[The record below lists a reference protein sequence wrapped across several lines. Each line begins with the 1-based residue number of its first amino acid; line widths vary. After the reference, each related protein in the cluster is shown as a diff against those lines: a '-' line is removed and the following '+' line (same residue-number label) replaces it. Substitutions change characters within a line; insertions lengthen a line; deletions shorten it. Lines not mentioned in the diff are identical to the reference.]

1 MSERSGAPAVSAS
14 AAPVSDM
21 PPWRQRVGFIA
32 AVFGMFMAI
41 LDIQI
46 VASSLNE
53 IQSGL
58 SASEDE
64 ISWVQTS
71 YLIAEIVM
79 IPLSGM
85 LMRILSTRVAF
96 TLSCAGFTLA
106 SLGCALATSIEQ
118 LIVLRAIQGFMGGAM
133 IPITQA
139 VSFSIFPR
147 RVMGSVQAVI
157 GMVVTMAPSIG
168 PTVGGYVTEA
178 LSWHWLFL
186 ANLIPGV
193 LVCWAAWTFLDIDK
207 PNHALARHLDLIGL
221 VLIAVFLGSL
231 EFVLEEGPGDDWF
244 ESDRIIL
251 FSLACLV
258 AGVWFFTRT
267 LRSDHPIVD
276 LRAFANRNF
285 AIGAGMGFIIGI
297 ALYGLVYIMPLFF
310 GYVRGYSSLQI
321 GQVMF
326 VTGLTM
332 FLCAPVVGQVS
343 NRLDLRILLFLGLAL
358 VGVGTMMNANLT
370 VESGFWQFCVPQ
382 IVRGMGLIMCI
393 IPASR
398 IALGTLPPDEVGN
411 ASGLFNV
418 MRNLGGAM
426 GLALLDTVR
435 DIREDFH
442 WNQLVP
448 AIDTGREVVVAEIAK
463 YQAMLAGSVPDA
475 YHAAVGMLVQRVS
488 QQAQVLAFNDI
499 FTWMGLIYLLSV
511 PLVFLL
517 RRLSA

>member
-1 MSERSGAPAVSAS
+1 
-14 AAPVSDM
+14 M
-21 PPWRQRVGFIA
+21 PSWRQRVGFIA

-58 SASEDE
+58 SASADQ

-85 LMRILSTRVAF
+85 LMRILSTRVVF

-106 SLGCALATSIEQ
+106 SLGCAMATSIEQ

-168 PTVGGYVTEA
+168 PTVGGYITETQ
-178 LSWHWLFL
+178 SWHWLFL
-186 ANLIPGV
+186 ANIIPGI
-193 LVCWAAWTFLDIDK
+193 LVCWASWKFLNIDK
-207 PNHALARHLDLIGL
+207 PNHALARKLDLIGL
-221 VLIAVFLGSL
+221 ALIAVFLGSL

-244 ESDRIIL
+244 ASDRITI
-251 FSLACLV
+251 FSVVCLL

-267 LRSDHPIVD
+267 LRSNHPIVD

-326 VTGLTM
+326 VTGVTM
-332 FLCAPVVGQVS
+332 FLCAPLIGQAT
-343 NRLDLRILLFLGLAL
+343 NHLDLRVMLFFGLLL
-358 VGVGTMMNANLT
+358 VGVGTMMNSNLT
-370 VESGFWQFCVPQ
+370 VESGFWQFCLPQ

-398 IALGTLPPDEVGN
+398 IALGTLSPSEVGN

-442 WNQLVP
+442 WNQLIP
-448 AIDTGREVVVAEIAK
+448 AINTGREVVVTEIAK
-463 YQAMLAGSVPDA
+463 YEAMLSGSVPDA
-475 YHAAVGMLVQRVS
+475 YHAAVGLLAQRVS
-488 QQAQVLAFNDI
+488 QQAKVLAFNDI
-499 FTWMGLIYLLSV
+499 FTWMGLIYIATV

-517 RRLSA
+517 KRIKA

>member
-1 MSERSGAPAVSAS
+1 
-14 AAPVSDM
+14 M
-21 PPWRQRVGFIA
+21 PPWPQRIGFIA

-58 SASEDE
+58 SASQDQ

-106 SLGCALATSIEQ
+106 SLGCALAGSIEQ

-139 VSFSIFPR
+139 ISFSIFPR

-168 PTVGGYVTEA
+168 PTVGGYITETH
-178 LSWHWLFL
+178 SWHWLFL
-186 ANLIPGV
+186 ANVIPGI
-193 LVCWAAWTFLDIDK
+193 LVCWAAWNFLDIDK
-207 PNHALARHLDLIGL
+207 PDHSLARRLDVLGL
-221 VLIAVFLGSL
+221 ALIALFLGSL

-244 ESDRIIL
+244 ASREIVA
-251 FSLACLV
+251 FSLLCVV
-258 AGVWFFTRT
+258 AGAWFFIRT
-267 LRSDHPIVD
+267 LRSSHPIVD

-285 AIGAGMGFIIGI
+285 AIGAGMGFIVGI

-326 VTGLTM
+326 VTGMTM
-332 FLCAPVVGQVS
+332 FFCAPLVGKATNHV
-343 NRLDLRILLFLGLAL
+343 DLRLLLFAGFLL

-370 VESGFWQFCVPQ
+370 VASGFWQFCLPQ
-382 IVRGMGLIMCI
+382 VVRGMGLIMCI

-398 IALGTLPPDEVGN
+398 IALGTLPPAEVGN

-418 MRNLGGAM
+418 MRNLGGAV

-442 WNQLVP
+442 WNQLIP
-448 AIDTGREVVVAEIAK
+448 AIDTSRDVVVAEIAK
-463 YQAMLAGSVPDA
+463 YEALLTGSVADA
-475 YHAAVGMLVQRVS
+475 HQAAIGLIAQRVA

-499 FTWMGLIYLLSV
+499 FTWLGLIYLVAV

-517 RRLSA
+517 KRIRA

>member
-1 MSERSGAPAVSAS
+1 MSEAAGSPSAG
-14 AAPVSDM
+14 VSDM
-21 PPWRQRVGFIA
+21 PSWRQRVGFIA

-58 SASEDE
+58 SASADQ

-85 LMRILSTRVAF
+85 LMRILSTRVVF

-106 SLGCALATSIEQ
+106 SLGCAMATSIEQ

-168 PTVGGYVTEA
+168 PTVGGYITETQ
-178 LSWHWLFL
+178 SWHWLFL
-186 ANLIPGV
+186 ANIIPGV
-193 LVCWAAWTFLDIDK
+193 LVCWAAWKFLDIDK
-207 PNHALARHLDLIGL
+207 PNHALARNLDLIGL
-221 VLIAVFLGSL
+221 ALIAVFLGSL

-244 ESDRIIL
+244 ASDRIII
-251 FSLACLV
+251 FSLVCLL

-326 VTGLTM
+326 VTGVTM
-332 FLCAPVVGQVS
+332 FLCAPIVGQAT
-343 NRLDLRILLFLGLAL
+343 NHLDLRVMLFFGLLL
-358 VGVGTMMNANLT
+358 VGVGTMLNSNLT

-398 IALGTLPPDEVGN
+398 IALGTLPPSEVGN

-435 DIREDFH
+435 DIREDYH
-442 WNQLVP
+442 WNQLIP
-448 AIDTGREVVVAEIAK
+448 AIDTGREVVVTEIAK
-463 YQAMLAGSVPDA
+463 YEAMLSGSVPDA
-475 YHAAVGMLVQRVS
+475 YHAAVALLAQRVS

-499 FTWMGLIYLLSV
+499 FTWMGLIYIATV

-517 RRLSA
+517 KRIKA

>member
-1 MSERSGAPAVSAS
+1 MSATAHHATMG
-14 AAPVSDM
+14 VSDM
-21 PPWRQRVGFIA
+21 PPWRQRIGFIA

-58 SASEDE
+58 SASQDQ

-106 SLGCALATSIEQ
+106 SLGCALAGSIEQ

-139 VSFSIFPR
+139 ISFSIFPR

-168 PTVGGYVTEA
+168 PTVGGYITETH
-178 LSWHWLFL
+178 SWHWLFL
-186 ANLIPGV
+186 ANVIPGI
-193 LVCWAAWTFLDIDK
+193 LVCWAAWSFLDIDRA
-207 PNHALARHLDLIGL
+207 NHALARKLDVLGL
-221 VLIAVFLGSL
+221 ALMALFLGSL

-244 ESDRIIL
+244 ASHEIVL
-251 FSLACLV
+251 FSLLCVA
-258 AGVWFFTRT
+258 AGVWFFVRT
-267 LRSDHPIVD
+267 LKSPHPIVD

-326 VTGLTM
+326 VTGMTM
-332 FLCAPVVGQVS
+332 FFCAPLVGKAT
-343 NRLDLRILLFLGLAL
+343 NHLDLRLLLFVGLAL
-358 VGVGTMMNANLT
+358 VGIGTMMNANLT
-370 VESGFWQFCVPQ
+370 VESGFWQFCLPQ
-382 IVRGMGLIMCI
+382 VVRGMGLIMCI

-398 IALGTLPPDEVGN
+398 IALGTLPPAEVGN

-442 WNQLVP
+442 WNQLIP
-448 AIDTGREVVVAEIAK
+448 AIDTGREVVVAEIAR
-463 YQAMLAGSVPDA
+463 YEAMLTGAVADP
-475 YHAAVGMLVQRVS
+475 YHAAVGLLAQRVS

-499 FTWMGLIYLLSV
+499 FIWLGLVYIVAV

-517 RRLSA
+517 KRIRA

>member
-1 MSERSGAPAVSAS
+1 MSQATS
-14 AAPVSDM
+14 AATGVSDM
-21 PPWRQRVGFIA
+21 PPWPQRIGFIA

-58 SASEDE
+58 SASQDQ
-64 ISWVQTS
+64 ISWVQTA
-71 YLIAEIVM
+71 YLVAEIVM

-85 LMRILSTRVAF
+85 LMRILSTRVVF

-106 SLGCALATSIEQ
+106 SLGCAMANSIEQ
-118 LIVLRAIQGFMGGAM
+118 LIVLRALQGFMGGAM
-133 IPITQA
+133 IPVTQA
-139 VSFSIFPR
+139 ISFSIFPR

-168 PTVGGYVTEA
+168 PTVGGYITETQ
-178 LSWHWLFL
+178 SWHWLFL
-186 ANLIPGV
+186 ANVIPGI
-193 LVCWAAWTFLDIDK
+193 LVCWAAWSFLDIDK
-207 PNHALARHLDLIGL
+207 PNHALARRLDIIGL
-221 VLIAVFLGSL
+221 TLMALFLGSL
-231 EFVLEEGPGDDWF
+231 EFVLEEGPGEDWF
-244 ESDRIIL
+244 ASQEITL
-251 FSLACLV
+251 FSLLCL
-258 AGVWFFTRT
+258 ATGVGFFVRT
-267 LRSDHPIVD
+267 LKSAHPIVD

-332 FLCAPVVGQVS
+332 FFCAPLVGKAT
-343 NRLDLRILLFLGLAL
+343 NHLDLRVMLFMGFLL

-398 IALGTLPPDEVGN
+398 IALGTLAPSEVGN

-442 WNQLVP
+442 WNQLIP

-463 YQAMLAGSVPDA
+463 YEAMLSGSVADA
-475 YHAAVGMLVQRVS
+475 HQAAVGLIAQRVA

-499 FTWMGLIYLLSV
+499 FTWLGLIYIATV

-517 RRLSA
+517 KRIKA

>member
-1 MSERSGAPAVSAS
+1 MSGA
-14 AAPVSDM
+14 AAPAIGPSEM
-21 PPWRQRVGFIA
+21 PPWPQRIGFIA

-58 SASEDE
+58 SASEDQ

-106 SLGCALATSIEQ
+106 SLGCALAGSIEQ

-139 VSFSIFPR
+139 ISFSIFPR

-157 GMVVTMAPSIG
+157 GMVVTMAPSVG
-168 PTVGGYVTEA
+168 PTVGGYITETQ
-178 LSWHWLFL
+178 SWHWLFL
-186 ANLIPGV
+186 ANVIPGI
-193 LVCWAAWTFLDIDK
+193 LVCWAAWNFLDIDK
-207 PNHALARHLDLIGL
+207 GDRTLARRLDVLGL
-221 VLIAVFLGSL
+221 ALIALFLGSL
-231 EFVLEEGPGDDWF
+231 EFVLEEGPGEDWF
-244 ESDRIIL
+244 ASREIVL
-251 FSLACLV
+251 FSLLCL
-258 AGVWFFTRT
+258 ATGVWFFVRT

-332 FLCAPVVGQVS
+332 FFCAPLVGKAT
-343 NRLDLRILLFLGLAL
+343 NHLDLRLLLFFGFLL
-358 VGVGTMMNANLT
+358 VGAGTMMNANLT
-370 VESGFWQFCVPQ
+370 VQSGFWQFCVPQ
-382 IVRGMGLIMCI
+382 IVRGVGLIMCI

-398 IALGTLPPDEVGN
+398 IALGTLPQSEVGN

-442 WNQLVP
+442 WNQLIP
-448 AIDTGREVVVAEIAK
+448 AIDTGREVVVSEIAR
-463 YQAMLAGSVPDA
+463 YEAMLSGTVPDA
-475 YHAAVGMLVQRVS
+475 YHAAVGLLAQRVA

-499 FTWMGLIYLLSV
+499 FTWLGLIYIVTV

-517 RRLSA
+517 KRLNA

>member
-1 MSERSGAPAVSAS
+1 MSEV
-14 AAPVSDM
+14 AAGVCARPDDL
-21 PPWRQRVGFIA
+21 PPWPQRIGFIA

-58 SASEDE
+58 SASEDQ

-79 IPLSGM
+79 IPLSGL

-106 SLGCALATSIEQ
+106 SLGCALASSIEQ
-118 LIVLRAIQGFMGGAM
+118 LIVLRAIQGFAGGAM

-168 PTVGGYVTEA
+168 PTVGGFVTES

-186 ANLIPGV
+186 ANVVPGV
-193 LVCWAAWTFLDIDK
+193 LVCWAAWNFLDIDRA
-207 PNHALARHLDLIGL
+207 NHALARRLDLIGL

-231 EFVLEEGPGDDWF
+231 EFVLEEGPGDDWWA
-244 ESDRIIL
+244 SDLIL
-251 FSLACLV
+251 AMSLICAA
-258 AGVWFFTRT
+258 AGVWFFART
-267 LRSDHPIVD
+267 LRHDHPIVD

-285 AIGAGMGFIIGI
+285 AVGAGMGFILGI
-297 ALYGLVYIMPLFF
+297 ALYGLVYLMPLFF
-310 GYVRGYSSLQI
+310 GYVRQFSSLQI

-332 FLCAPVVGQVS
+332 FLCAPVAGQLS
-343 NRLDLRILLFLGLAL
+343 NHLDLRGLLFLGLLL
-358 VGVGTMMNANLT
+358 VGIGTMMNANLT
-370 VESGFWQFCVPQ
+370 VESGFWQFFLPQ
-382 IVRGMGLIMCI
+382 VVRGMGLILCI

-398 IALGTLPPDEVGN
+398 IALGTLPPAEVGN

-418 MRNLGGAM
+418 MRNLGGAI
-426 GLALLDTVR
+426 GLALIDTVR
-435 DIREDFH
+435 DVREDFH
-442 WNQLVP
+442 WNQLIP
-448 AIDTGREVVVAEIAK
+448 AIDTGREVVVAEIAR
-463 YQAMLAGSVPDA
+463 YESMLAGSVPDA
-475 YHAAVGMLVQRVS
+475 HQAAIGMLSRRVME
-488 QQAQVLAFNDI
+488 QAQVLAFNDI
-499 FTWMGLIYLLSV
+499 FLWMGVIYLLSV

-517 RRLSA
+517 RRIEA

>member
-1 MSERSGAPAVSAS
+1 MSEAAATS
-14 AAPVSDM
+14 AAGVSDM
-21 PPWRQRVGFIA
+21 PPWSQRIGFIA

-58 SASEDE
+58 SASADQ

-157 GMVVTMAPSIG
+157 GMVVTMAPSVG
-168 PTVGGYVTEA
+168 PTVGGYITEVM
-178 LSWHWLFL
+178 SWHWLFL
-186 ANLIPGV
+186 ANVIPGV

-207 PNHALARHLDLIGL
+207 PNHAVARKLDILGLA
-221 VLIAVFLGSL
+221 LIAVFLGSL

-244 ESDRIIL
+244 ASDRIVL
-251 FSLACLV
+251 FSATCVL

-267 LRSDHPIVD
+267 LRHDHPIVD
-276 LRAFANRNF
+276 LHAFVNRNF
-285 AIGAGMGFIIGI
+285 ALGAGLGFVIGI

-326 VTGLTM
+326 VTGVTM
-332 FLCAPVVGQVS
+332 FLCAPVVGQLT
-343 NRLDLRILLFLGLAL
+343 NRVDLRVLLFCGLLL

-370 VESGFWQFCVPQ
+370 VESGFWQFFLPQ
-382 IVRGMGLIMCI
+382 VVRGMGLIMCI

-398 IALGTLPPDEVGN
+398 IALGTLPPHEVGN

-418 MRNLGGAM
+418 MRNLGGAV

-435 DIREDFH
+435 DVREDFH
-442 WNQLVP
+442 WNQLIP

-463 YQAMLAGSVPDA
+463 YQAMLTGHVPDA
-475 YHAAVGMLVQRVS
+475 YHAAVAMLVQRVS

-499 FTWMGLIYLLSV
+499 FLWLGLIYVASV

-517 RRLSA
+517 KRIDA

>member
-1 MSERSGAPAVSAS
+1 
-14 AAPVSDM
+14 M
-21 PPWRQRVGFIA
+21 PPWPQRIGFIA

-53 IQSGL
+53 IQAGL
-58 SASEDE
+58 SASEDQ
-64 ISWVQTS
+64 ISWVQTA

-96 TLSCAGFTLA
+96 TLSCVGFTLA

-157 GMVVTMAPSIG
+157 GMVVTMAPSVG
-168 PTVGGYVTEA
+168 PTVGGYITDT

-186 ANLIPGV
+186 ANVIPGV
-193 LVCWAAWTFLDIDK
+193 LVCWLAWSYLDIDK
-207 PNHALARHLDLIGL
+207 PNHAVARNLDVIGL
-221 VLIAVFLGSL
+221 ILIALFLGSL

-244 ESDRIIL
+244 ASQRIIL
-251 FSLACLV
+251 FSLTCLV

-267 LRSDHPIVD
+267 LRHDHPIVD

-310 GYVRGYSSLQI
+310 GFVRGYSSLQI

-326 VTGLTM
+326 VTGVTM
-332 FLCAPVVGQVS
+332 FLCAPVVGQLT
-343 NRLDLRILLFLGLAL
+343 NRLDLRIMLFIGQLL
-358 VGVGTMMNANLT
+358 VGVGTMMNSNLT

-398 IALGTLPPDEVGN
+398 IAMGTLPPSEVGN
-411 ASGLFNV
+411 ASGLFSV
-418 MRNLGGAM
+418 MRNLGGAI

-442 WNQLVP
+442 WNQLIP
-448 AIDTGREVVVAEIAK
+448 AIDTSREVVVAEIAK
-463 YQAMLAGSVPDA
+463 YQTMLAGSVPDA
-475 YHAAVGMLVQRVS
+475 YHAAVAMLAQRVS

-499 FTWMGLIYLLSV
+499 FTWLGLIYIATV

-517 RRLSA
+517 KRIEA

>member
-1 MSERSGAPAVSAS
+1 MSKVTAGAVAG
-14 AAPVSDM
+14 VSDM
-21 PPWRQRVGFIA
+21 PPWPQRIGFIA

-53 IQSGL
+53 IQAGL
-58 SASEDE
+58 SASEDQ
-64 ISWVQTS
+64 ISWVQTA

-96 TLSCAGFTLA
+96 TLSCVGFTLA

-118 LIVLRAIQGFMGGAM
+118 LIILRAIQGFMGGAM

-157 GMVVTMAPSIG
+157 GMVVTMAPSVG
-168 PTVGGYVTEA
+168 PTVGGYITET

-186 ANLIPGV
+186 ANVIPGA

-207 PNHALARHLDLIGL
+207 PNHAVARNLDIIGL
-221 VLIAVFLGSL
+221 ILIALFLGSL

-244 ESDRIIL
+244 ASKQIML
-251 FSLACLV
+251 LSLTCLV

-267 LRSDHPIVD
+267 LRHDHPIVD

-310 GYVRGYSSLQI
+310 GFVRGYSSLQI

-326 VTGLTM
+326 VTGVTM
-332 FLCAPVVGQVS
+332 FLCAPVVGQLT
-343 NRLDLRILLFLGLAL
+343 NRLDLRIMLFIGLLL
-358 VGVGTMMNANLT
+358 VGVGTMMNSNLT

-398 IALGTLPPDEVGN
+398 IAMGTLPPNEVGN
-411 ASGLFNV
+411 ASGLFSV
-418 MRNLGGAM
+418 MRNLGGAI

-442 WNQLVP
+442 WNQLIP
-448 AIDTGREVVVAEIAK
+448 AIDTSREVVVTEIAK

-475 YHAAVGMLVQRVS
+475 YHAAVAMLAQRVS

-499 FTWMGLIYLLSV
+499 FTWLGLIYVATV

-517 RRLSA
+517 KRIEA

>member
-1 MSERSGAPAVSAS
+1 MSGATAS
-14 AAPVSDM
+14 PVIGPSEM
-21 PPWRQRVGFIA
+21 PPWRQRIGFIA

-58 SASEDE
+58 SASQDQ

-106 SLGCALATSIEQ
+106 SLGCALAGSIEQ

-168 PTVGGYVTEA
+168 PTVGGYITETQ
-178 LSWHWLFL
+178 SWHWLFL
-186 ANLIPGV
+186 ANVIPGI
-193 LVCWAAWTFLDIDK
+193 LVCWAAWNFLDIDK
-207 PNHALARHLDLIGL
+207 PDHALARRLDLIGL
-221 VLIAVFLGSL
+221 ALIAVFLGTL

-244 ESDRIIL
+244 ASRQIVL
-251 FSLACLV
+251 FSLICLG
-258 AGVWFFTRT
+258 AGIWFFART
-267 LRSDHPIVD
+267 LTSDHPIVD

-332 FLCAPVVGQVS
+332 FLCAPVVGQLS
-343 NRLDLRILLFLGLAL
+343 NRTDLRILLFFGLLL
-358 VGVGTMMNANLT
+358 VGVGTLMNANLT

-382 IVRGMGLIMCI
+382 IVRGVGLIMCI

-398 IALGTLPPDEVGN
+398 IALGTLPQSEVGN

-442 WNQLVP
+442 WNQLIP
-448 AIDTGREVVVAEIAK
+448 AIDTGREVVVAEIAQ
-463 YQAMLAGSVPDA
+463 YEAMLSGTVPDA
-475 YHAAVGMLVQRVS
+475 YHAAVGLLAQRVA

-499 FTWMGLIYLLSV
+499 FTWLGLIYIVTV

-517 RRLSA
+517 KRIRA

>member
-1 MSERSGAPAVSAS
+1 MSE
-14 AAPVSDM
+14 AAGSPSTGVSDM
-21 PPWRQRVGFIA
+21 PSWRQRVGFIA

-58 SASEDE
+58 SASADQ

-85 LMRILSTRVAF
+85 LMRILSTRVVF

-106 SLGCALATSIEQ
+106 SLGCAMATSIEQ

-168 PTVGGYVTEA
+168 PTVGGYITETQ
-178 LSWHWLFL
+178 SWHWLFL
-186 ANLIPGV
+186 ANIIPGV
-193 LVCWAAWTFLDIDK
+193 LVCWAAWKFLDIDK
-207 PNHALARHLDLIGL
+207 PNHALARKLDLIGL
-221 VLIAVFLGSL
+221 ALIAVFLGSL

-244 ESDRIIL
+244 ASDRIAI
-251 FSLACLV
+251 FSLVCLL

-321 GQVMF
+321 GEVMF
-326 VTGLTM
+326 VTGVTM
-332 FLCAPVVGQVS
+332 FLCAPIVGQAT
-343 NRLDLRILLFLGLAL
+343 NHLDLRVMLFFGLLL
-358 VGVGTMMNANLT
+358 VGVGTMMNSNLT
-370 VESGFWQFCVPQ
+370 VESGFWQFCLPQ

-398 IALGTLPPDEVGN
+398 IALGTLPPSEVGN

-442 WNQLVP
+442 WNQLIP
-448 AIDTGREVVVAEIAK
+448 AIDTGREVVVTEIAK
-463 YQAMLAGSVPDA
+463 YEAMLSGSVPDA
-475 YHAAVGMLVQRVS
+475 YHAAVGLLAQRVS

-499 FTWMGLIYLLSV
+499 FTWMGLIYIATV

-517 RRLSA
+517 KRIKA

>member
-1 MSERSGAPAVSAS
+1 
-14 AAPVSDM
+14 VSDAAADGARAGVSDL
-21 PPWRQRVGFIA
+21 PPWPQRFGFIA

-53 IQSGL
+53 IQAGL
-58 SASEDE
+58 SASQDE
-64 ISWVQTS
+64 ISWVQTA

-106 SLGCALATSIEQ
+106 SLGCALAGSIEQ
-118 LIVLRAIQGFMGGAM
+118 LIVLRAIQGFAGGAM

-157 GMVVTMAPSIG
+157 GMVVTMAPSVG
-168 PTVGGYVTEA
+168 PTVGGYLTDIA
-178 LSWHWLFL
+178 SWHWLFL
-186 ANLIPGV
+186 ANVIPGV

-207 PNHALARHLDLIGL
+207 ADHAVARRLD
-221 VLIAVFLGSL
+221 
-231 EFVLEEGPGDDWF
+231 W
-244 ESDRIIL
+244 
-251 FSLACLV
+251 
-258 AGVWFFTRT
+258 
-267 LRSDHPIVD
+267 LREHPIVD
-276 LRAFANRNF
+276 LYAFANRNF
-285 AIGAGMGFIIGI
+285 ALGAGLGFIIGI
-297 ALYGLVYIMPLFF
+297 ALYGLVYLMPLFF
-310 GYVRGYSSLQI
+310 GHVRHFSSLQI
-321 GQVMF
+321 GEVMF

-332 FLCAPVVGQVS
+332 FFCAPIVGQLS
-343 NRLDLRILLFLGLAL
+343 NRVDLRLLLLAGLLL
-358 VGVGTMMNANLT
+358 VGIGSMMNADLT
-370 VESGFWQFCVPQ
+370 VESGFWQFFWPQ
-382 IVRGMGLIMCI
+382 VVRGMGLILCI

-398 IALGTLPPDEVGN
+398 IALGTLPPHEVGN

-418 MRNLGGAM
+418 MRNLGGAV

-435 DIREDFH
+435 DWREDFH
-442 WNQLVP
+442 WNALAP

-463 YQAMLAGSVPDA
+463 YEAMLAGSVPDA
-475 YHAAVGMLVQRVS
+475 HRAAVGMLVQRLSEQTV
-488 QQAQVLAFNDI
+488 VMAFNDI
-499 FTWMGLIYLLSV
+499 FLWLGMIYLLSV

-517 RRLSA
+517 RRIEA

>member
-1 MSERSGAPAVSAS
+1 MSDAAADGARQG
-14 AAPVSDM
+14 VSDL
-21 PPWRQRVGFIA
+21 PPWPQRFGFIA

-53 IQSGL
+53 IQAGL
-58 SASEDE
+58 SASQDE
-64 ISWVQTS
+64 ISWVQTA

-106 SLGCALATSIEQ
+106 SLGCALAGSIEQ
-118 LIVLRAIQGFMGGAM
+118 LIVLRAIQGFAGGAM

-157 GMVVTMAPSIG
+157 GMVVTMAPSVG
-168 PTVGGYVTEA
+168 PTVGGYLTDIA
-178 LSWHWLFL
+178 SWHWLFL
-186 ANLIPGV
+186 ANVIPGV

-207 PNHALARHLDLIGL
+207 ADHAVARRLDWLGLA
-221 VLIAVFLGSL
+221 LIAVFLGSL

-244 ESDRIIL
+244 ASDRIVVMTL
-251 FSLACLV
+251 LCVLA
-258 AGVWFFTRT
+258 GIWFFART
-267 LRSDHPIVD
+267 LRREHPIVD
-276 LRAFANRNF
+276 LYAFANRNF
-285 AIGAGMGFIIGI
+285 ALGAGLGFIIGI
-297 ALYGLVYIMPLFF
+297 ALYGLVYLMPLFF
-310 GYVRGYSSLQI
+310 GHVRHFSSLQI

-332 FLCAPVVGQVS
+332 FFCAPIVGQLS
-343 NRLDLRILLFLGLAL
+343 NRVDLRLLLLAGLLL
-358 VGVGTMMNANLT
+358 VGIGSMMNADLT
-370 VESGFWQFCVPQ
+370 VESGFWQFFWPQ
-382 IVRGMGLIMCI
+382 VVRGMGLILCI

-398 IALGTLPPDEVGN
+398 IALGTLPPHEVGN

-418 MRNLGGAM
+418 MRNLGGAV

-435 DIREDFH
+435 DWREDFH
-442 WNQLVP
+442 WNALAP

-463 YQAMLAGSVPDA
+463 YEAMLAGSVPDA
-475 YHAAVGMLVQRVS
+475 HRAAVGMLVQRLSEQTV
-488 QQAQVLAFNDI
+488 VMAFNDI
-499 FTWMGLIYLLSV
+499 FLWLGMIYLLSV

-517 RRLSA
+517 RRIEA

>member
-1 MSERSGAPAVSAS
+1 MSEAGTPPAAVRPAAPAG
-14 AAPVSDM
+14 DM
-21 PPWRQRVGFIA
+21 PPWPQRIGFIA

-58 SASEDE
+58 SASEDQ

-168 PTVGGYVTEA
+168 PTVGGFITEA
-178 LSWHWLFL
+178 MSWHWLFL
-186 ANLIPGV
+186 ANVIPGV
-193 LVCWAAWTFLDIDK
+193 LVCWAAWNFLDIDK
-207 PNHALARHLDLIGL
+207 ADHGRAKHLDLIGL

-231 EFVLEEGPGDDWF
+231 EFVLEEGPGDDWLA
-244 ESDRIIL
+244 SDRILIL
-251 FSLACLV
+251 MVVCVL
-258 AGVWFFTRT
+258 AGVGFFTRT
-267 LRSDHPIVD
+267 LRHAHPIVD

-332 FLCAPVVGQVS
+332 FCAAPVIGQLS
-343 NRLDLRILLFLGLAL
+343 NRLDLRVLLFFGLLL

-370 VESGFWQFCVPQ
+370 VESGFWQFCLPQ

-398 IALGTLPPDEVGN
+398 IALGTLPADEVGN

-435 DIREDFH
+435 DLREDFH
-442 WNQLVP
+442 WNQLIP
-448 AIDTGREVVVAEIAK
+448 AIDAGREVVGTEIAK
-463 YQAMLAGSVPDA
+463 YEAMLAGAVPDA
-475 YHAAVGMLVQRVS
+475 HQAALGMLGQRVM

-499 FTWMGLIYLLSV
+499 FLWMGMIYLLSV

>member
-1 MSERSGAPAVSAS
+1 MSEAAASPAVG
-14 AAPVSDM
+14 VSDM
-21 PPWRQRVGFIA
+21 PPWRQRIGFIA

-58 SASEDE
+58 SASEDQ

-168 PTVGGYVTEA
+168 PTVGGYITETQ
-178 LSWHWLFL
+178 SWHWLFL
-186 ANLIPGV
+186 ANVIPGI

-207 PNHALARHLDLIGL
+207 PNHAIARRLDLVGL
-221 VLIAVFLGSL
+221 ALIAVFLGTL

-244 ESDRIIL
+244 ASRQITL
-251 FSLACLV
+251 FSLVCLV
-258 AGVWFFTRT
+258 AGIWFFART
-267 LRSDHPIVD
+267 LRSEHPIVD

-326 VTGLTM
+326 VTGITM
-332 FLCAPVVGQVS
+332 FLCAPIIGQAS
-343 NRLDLRILLFLGLAL
+343 NRLDLRVLLFLGLLL

-398 IALGTLPPDEVGN
+398 IALGTLPPSEVGN

-442 WNQLVP
+442 WNQLIP
-448 AIDTGREVVVAEIAK
+448 AIDTGRDVVVAEIAK
-463 YQAMLAGSVPDA
+463 YEAMLSGTVPDA
-475 YHAAVGMLVQRVS
+475 YQAAVGLLAQRVS

-499 FTWMGLIYLLSV
+499 FTWLGLIYIATV

-517 RRLSA
+517 KRLKA

>member
-1 MSERSGAPAVSAS
+1 MSQAAASPALG
-14 AAPVSDM
+14 VSDM
-21 PPWRQRVGFIA
+21 PPWPQRIGFIA

-58 SASEDE
+58 SASEDQ

-85 LMRILSTRVAF
+85 LMRIFSTRVAF

-157 GMVVTMAPSIG
+157 GMVVTMAPSVG
-168 PTVGGYVTEA
+168 PTVGGYITET

-186 ANLIPGV
+186 ANVIPGV
-193 LVCWAAWTFLDIDK
+193 LVCWAAWTFLNIDK
-207 PNHALARHLDLIGL
+207 PNHALARRLDLVGL
-221 VLIAVFLGSL
+221 ALMALFLGSL

-244 ESDRIIL
+244 ASHHIVA
-251 FSLACLV
+251 FSLLCVV
-258 AGVWFFTRT
+258 AGVCFFIRT
-267 LRSDHPIVD
+267 LRNPHPIVD

-326 VTGLTM
+326 VTGATM
-332 FLCAPVVGQVS
+332 FCCAPIVGQAS
-343 NRLDLRILLFLGLAL
+343 NRVDLRALLFFGLLL
-358 VGVGTMMNANLT
+358 VGIGTMMNANLT
-370 VESGFWQFCVPQ
+370 VESGFWQFCLPQ
-382 IVRGMGLIMCI
+382 IVRGMGMIMCI

-398 IALGTLPPDEVGN
+398 IALGTLPNSEVGN

-418 MRNLGGAM
+418 MRNLGGAL

-435 DIREDFH
+435 DSREDFH
-442 WNQLVP
+442 WNQLIP
-448 AIDTGREVVVAEIAK
+448 AIDSGRDVVVAEIAQ
-463 YQAMLAGSVPDA
+463 YEAMLSGSVPDA
-475 YHAAVGMLVQRVS
+475 YHAAVGLLTQRIS

-499 FTWMGLIYLLSV
+499 FTWLGLIYVVSV

-517 RRLSA
+517 KRIRA

>member
-1 MSERSGAPAVSAS
+1 MSETVAASVTGAN
-14 AAPVSDM
+14 DM
-21 PPWRQRVGFIA
+21 PPWPQRIGFIA

-53 IQSGL
+53 IQAGL
-58 SASEDE
+58 SASEDQ
-64 ISWVQTS
+64 ISWVQTA

-96 TLSCAGFTLA
+96 TLSCVGFTLA

-157 GMVVTMAPSIG
+157 GMVVTMAPSVG
-168 PTVGGYVTEA
+168 PTVGGYITET

-186 ANLIPGV
+186 ANVIPGV

-207 PNHALARHLDLIGL
+207 PNHAVARHLDLIGL

-244 ESDRIIL
+244 ASQRILL
-251 FSLACLV
+251 FSLTCLV
-258 AGVWFFTRT
+258 AGAWFFIRT

-276 LRAFANRNF
+276 LRAFTNRNF

-332 FLCAPVVGQVS
+332 FLCAPIVGQLS
-343 NRLDLRILLFLGLAL
+343 NRLDLRIMLFMGLLL
-358 VGVGTMMNANLT
+358 VGVGTIMNANLT

-382 IVRGMGLIMCI
+382 IVRGMGLILCI

-398 IALGTLPPDEVGN
+398 IALGTLPPSEVGN

-426 GLALLDTVR
+426 GLALIDTVR
-435 DIREDFH
+435 DIREDYH
-442 WNQLVP
+442 WNQLIP
-448 AIDTGREVVVAEIAK
+448 AIDTSREVVVAEIAK
-463 YQAMLAGSVPDA
+463 YQAMLAGSVPDT
-475 YHAAVGMLVQRVS
+475 YHAAVAMLAQRVS

-499 FTWMGLIYLLSV
+499 FTWMGLIYIASV

-517 RRLSA
+517 RRISA

>member
-1 MSERSGAPAVSAS
+1 MSEAAVGSVRQG
-14 AAPVSDM
+14 VSDM
-21 PPWRQRVGFIA
+21 PPWPQRIGFIA

-64 ISWVQTS
+64 ISWVQTA

-85 LMRILSTRVAF
+85 LTRILSTRVAF

-106 SLGCALATSIEQ
+106 SLGCALTTSIEQ
-118 LIVLRAIQGFMGGAM
+118 LVILRAIQGFAGGAM

-157 GMVVTMAPSIG
+157 GMVVTMAPSVG
-168 PTVGGYVTEA
+168 PTVGGYITE
-178 LSWHWLFL
+178 LMSWHWLFL
-186 ANLIPGV
+186 ANVVPGV
-193 LVCWAAWTFLDIDK
+193 LVCWAAWTFLDIDEAD
-207 PNHALARHLDLIGL
+207 HAVARRLDVIGL

-244 ESDRIIL
+244 ASDRILITTVVCVL
-251 FSLACLV
+251 

-267 LRSDHPIVD
+267 LRHDHPIVD
-276 LRAFANRNF
+276 LHAFANRNF
-285 AIGAGMGFIIGI
+285 ALGAGLGFIIGI

-310 GYVRGYSSLQI
+310 GYVRHYSSLQI
-321 GQVMF
+321 GEVMF

-332 FLCAPVVGQVS
+332 FCCAPVVGQLS
-343 NRLDLRILLFLGLAL
+343 NRLDLRVLLLAGLLL
-358 VGVGTMMNANLT
+358 VGIGTMMNADLT
-370 VESGFWQFCVPQ
+370 VESGFWQFCLPQ
-382 IVRGMGLIMCI
+382 VIRGMGLILCI

-398 IALGTLPPDEVGN
+398 IALGTLPPAEVGN

-418 MRNLGGAM
+418 MRNLGGAV

-442 WNQLVP
+442 WNALIP

-475 YHAAVGMLVQRVS
+475 YHAAVGMIAQRVS
-488 QQAQVLAFNDI
+488 QQAMVMAFNDI
-499 FTWMGLIYLLSV
+499 FLWLGLIYLASV

-517 RRLSA
+517 RKIEA

>member
-1 MSERSGAPAVSAS
+1 MSEAAASPAVG
-14 AAPVSDM
+14 VSDM
-21 PPWRQRVGFIA
+21 PPWRQRIGFIA

-58 SASEDE
+58 SASEDQ

-168 PTVGGYVTEA
+168 PTVGGYITETQ
-178 LSWHWLFL
+178 SWHWLFL
-186 ANLIPGV
+186 ANVIPGI

-207 PNHALARHLDLIGL
+207 PNHAIARRLDLVGL
-221 VLIAVFLGSL
+221 ALIAVFLGTL

-244 ESDRIIL
+244 ASRQITL
-251 FSLACLV
+251 FSLVCLV
-258 AGVWFFTRT
+258 AGIWFFART
-267 LRSDHPIVD
+267 LRSEHPIVD

-326 VTGLTM
+326 VTGITM
-332 FLCAPVVGQVS
+332 FLCAPIIGQAS
-343 NRLDLRILLFLGLAL
+343 NRLDLRVLLFLGLLL

-398 IALGTLPPDEVGN
+398 IALGTLPPSEVGN

-442 WNQLVP
+442 WNQLIP
-448 AIDTGREVVVAEIAK
+448 AIDTGRDVVVAEIAK
-463 YQAMLAGSVPDA
+463 YEAMLSGTVPDA
-475 YHAAVGMLVQRVS
+475 YHAAVGLLAQRVS

-499 FTWMGLIYLLSV
+499 FTWLGLIYIATV

-517 RRLSA
+517 KRLKA

>member
-1 MSERSGAPAVSAS
+1 MSETVAASVTGAN
-14 AAPVSDM
+14 DM
-21 PPWRQRVGFIA
+21 PPWPQRIGFIA

-53 IQSGL
+53 IQAGL
-58 SASEDE
+58 SASEDQ
-64 ISWVQTS
+64 ISWVQTA

-96 TLSCAGFTLA
+96 TLSCVGFTLA

-157 GMVVTMAPSIG
+157 GMVVTMAPSVG
-168 PTVGGYVTEA
+168 PTVGGYITET

-186 ANLIPGV
+186 ANVIPGV

-207 PNHALARHLDLIGL
+207 PNHAVARHLDLIGL

-244 ESDRIIL
+244 ASQRILL
-251 FSLACLV
+251 FSLTCLV
-258 AGVWFFTRT
+258 AGAWFFIRT

-276 LRAFANRNF
+276 LRAFTNRNF

-310 GYVRGYSSLQI
+310 GHVRGYSSLQI

-332 FLCAPVVGQVS
+332 FLCAPIVGQLS
-343 NRLDLRILLFLGLAL
+343 NRLDLRIMLFMGLLL
-358 VGVGTMMNANLT
+358 VGVGTIMNANLT

-382 IVRGMGLIMCI
+382 IVRGMGLILCI

-398 IALGTLPPDEVGN
+398 IALGTLPPSEVGN

-426 GLALLDTVR
+426 GLALIDTVR
-435 DIREDFH
+435 DIREDYH
-442 WNQLVP
+442 WNQLIP
-448 AIDTGREVVVAEIAK
+448 AIDTSREVVVAEIAK
-463 YQAMLAGSVPDA
+463 YQAMLAGSVPDT
-475 YHAAVGMLVQRVS
+475 YHAAVAMLAQRVS

-499 FTWMGLIYLLSV
+499 FTWMGLIYIASV

-517 RRLSA
+517 RRISA

>member
-1 MSERSGAPAVSAS
+1 MSEATATS
-14 AAPVSDM
+14 AAGVSDM
-21 PPWRQRVGFIA
+21 PPWPQRLGFIA

-58 SASEDE
+58 SASQDQ

-147 RVMGSVQAVI
+147 RVMGGVQAVI

-168 PTVGGYVTEA
+168 PTVGGYITET

-186 ANLIPGV
+186 ANVIPGV

-207 PNHALARHLDLIGL
+207 PNHAVARRLDLIGL

-244 ESDRIIL
+244 ASERIVA
-251 FSLACLV
+251 FSATCVL
-258 AGVWFFTRT
+258 AGVWFFART
-267 LRSDHPIVD
+267 LRHDHPIVD

-285 AIGAGMGFIIGI
+285 ALGAGLGFVIGI

-326 VTGLTM
+326 VTGVTM
-332 FLCAPVVGQVS
+332 FLCAPVVGQLS
-343 NRLDLRILLFLGLAL
+343 NRVDLRVLLFCGLLL
-358 VGVGTMMNANLT
+358 VGTGTMMNANLT
-370 VESGFWQFCVPQ
+370 VESGFWQFFVPQ

-398 IALGTLPPDEVGN
+398 IALGTLPAHEVGN

-418 MRNLGGAM
+418 MRNLGGAV

-435 DIREDFH
+435 DVREDFH
-442 WNQLVP
+442 WNQLIP
-448 AIDTGREVVVAEIAK
+448 AIDAGREVVVAEIAK
-463 YQAMLAGSVPDA
+463 YQALLAGHVPDSYQAAVAMLA
-475 YHAAVGMLVQRVS
+475 QRVS

-499 FTWMGLIYLLSV
+499 FLWLGLIYVASV

-517 RRLSA
+517 KRIDA

>member
-1 MSERSGAPAVSAS
+1 MSEGTAS
-14 AAPVSDM
+14 HAMGVSDM
-21 PPWRQRVGFIA
+21 PPWRQRIGFIA

-58 SASEDE
+58 SASEDQ

-118 LIVLRAIQGFMGGAM
+118 LIVLRALQGFMGGAM

-168 PTVGGYVTEA
+168 PTVGGYITETQ
-178 LSWHWLFL
+178 SWHWLFL
-186 ANLIPGV
+186 ANVIPGV

-207 PNHALARHLDLIGL
+207 PNHAIARNLDLIGL
-221 VLIAVFLGSL
+221 ALIAVFLGSL

-244 ESDRIIL
+244 ASNRIMI
-251 FSLACLV
+251 FSLLCLA
-258 AGVWFFTRT
+258 AGIGFFTRT
-267 LRSDHPIVD
+267 LRSSHPIVD

-285 AIGAGMGFIIGI
+285 AIGAGVGFIIGI

-332 FLCAPVVGQVS
+332 FLCAPIVGQMT
-343 NRLDLRILLFLGLAL
+343 NHLDLRIMLFFGLLL
-358 VGVGTMMNANLT
+358 VGVGTMMNSNLT
-370 VESGFWQFCVPQ
+370 VESDFWQFCVPQ

-398 IALGTLPPDEVGN
+398 IALGTLPPNEVGN

-442 WNQLVP
+442 WNQLIP
-448 AIDTGREVVVAEIAK
+448 AIDTGRDVVVAEIAK
-463 YQAMLAGSVPDA
+463 YEAMLSGSVPDA
-475 YHAAVGMLVQRVS
+475 YHAAVGLLTQRVT

-499 FTWMGLIYLLSV
+499 FTWMGLIYIATV

-517 RRLSA
+517 KRIKA

>member
-1 MSERSGAPAVSAS
+1 MSE
-14 AAPVSDM
+14 AAKSPTVGVSDM
-21 PPWRQRVGFIA
+21 PSWRQRVGFIA

-58 SASEDE
+58 SASADQ

-106 SLGCALATSIEQ
+106 SLGCAMATSIEQ

-168 PTVGGYVTEA
+168 PTVGGYITETQ
-178 LSWHWLFL
+178 SWHWLFL
-186 ANLIPGV
+186 ANIIPGI
-193 LVCWAAWTFLDIDK
+193 LVCWAAWKFLDIDK
-207 PNHALARHLDLIGL
+207 PNHALARNLDLIGL
-221 VLIAVFLGSL
+221 ALIAVFLGSL

-244 ESDRIIL
+244 ASDRIII
-251 FSLACLV
+251 FSLVCLL

-267 LRSDHPIVD
+267 LRSAHPIVD

-326 VTGLTM
+326 VTGVTM
-332 FLCAPVVGQVS
+332 FLCAPIVGQAT
-343 NRLDLRILLFLGLAL
+343 NHLDLRVMLFFGLLL
-358 VGVGTMMNANLT
+358 VGVGTMMNSNLT

-398 IALGTLPPDEVGN
+398 IALGTLPPSEVGN

-435 DIREDFH
+435 DIREDYH
-442 WNQLVP
+442 WNQLIP
-448 AIDTGREVVVAEIAK
+448 AIDTGREVVVTEIAK
-463 YQAMLAGSVPDA
+463 YEAMLSGSVPDA
-475 YHAAVGMLVQRVS
+475 YHAAVALLAQRVS

-499 FTWMGLIYLLSV
+499 FTWMGLIYIATV

-517 RRLSA
+517 KRIKA

>member
-1 MSERSGAPAVSAS
+1 MSEAATSPATG
-14 AAPVSDM
+14 VSDM
-21 PPWRQRVGFIA
+21 PPWPQRIGFIA

-58 SASEDE
+58 SASEDQ

-96 TLSCAGFTLA
+96 TLSCVGFTLA

-157 GMVVTMAPSIG
+157 GMVVTMAPSVG
-168 PTVGGYVTEA
+168 PTVGGYITET

-186 ANLIPGV
+186 ANVIPGV

-207 PNHALARHLDLIGL
+207 PNHAVARKLDLLGL
-221 VLIAVFLGSL
+221 ALIAVFLGSL

-244 ESDRIIL
+244 ASDRIVA
-251 FSLACLV
+251 FSATCLL

-276 LRAFANRNF
+276 LYAFTNRNF
-285 AIGAGMGFIIGI
+285 ALGAGLGFIIGI

-326 VTGLTM
+326 VTGVTM
-332 FLCAPVVGQVS
+332 FLCAPIVGQLT
-343 NRLDLRILLFLGLAL
+343 NRVDLRVLLFCGLML

-398 IALGTLPPDEVGN
+398 IALGTLPPHEVGN

-418 MRNLGGAM
+418 MRNLGGAV

-435 DIREDFH
+435 DVREDFH
-442 WNQLVP
+442 WNQLIP

-463 YQAMLAGSVPDA
+463 YQAMLSGHVADS
-475 YHAAVGMLVQRVS
+475 YHAAVAMLAQRVS

-499 FTWMGLIYLLSV
+499 FLWLGLIYLASV
-511 PLVFLL
+511 PLVFMLK
-517 RRLSA
+517 RIDT

>member
-1 MSERSGAPAVSAS
+1 
-14 AAPVSDM
+14 M
-21 PPWRQRVGFIA
+21 PPWPQRIGFIA

-53 IQSGL
+53 IQAGL
-58 SASEDE
+58 SASEDQ
-64 ISWVQTS
+64 ISWVQTA

-96 TLSCAGFTLA
+96 TLSCVGFTLA

-118 LIVLRAIQGFMGGAM
+118 LIILRAIQGFMGGAM

-157 GMVVTMAPSIG
+157 GMVVTMAPSVG
-168 PTVGGYVTEA
+168 PTVGGYITET

-186 ANLIPGV
+186 ANVIPGA

-207 PNHALARHLDLIGL
+207 PNHAVARNLDIIGL
-221 VLIAVFLGSL
+221 ILIALFLGSL

-244 ESDRIIL
+244 ASKQIML
-251 FSLACLV
+251 LSLTCLV

-267 LRSDHPIVD
+267 LRHDHPIVD

-310 GYVRGYSSLQI
+310 GFVRGYSSLQI

-326 VTGLTM
+326 VTGVTM
-332 FLCAPVVGQVS
+332 FLCAPVVGQLT
-343 NRLDLRILLFLGLAL
+343 NRLDLRIMLFIGLLL
-358 VGVGTMMNANLT
+358 VGVGTMMNSNLT

-398 IALGTLPPDEVGN
+398 IAMGTLPPNEVGN
-411 ASGLFNV
+411 ASGLFSV
-418 MRNLGGAM
+418 MRNLGGAI

-442 WNQLVP
+442 WNQLIP
-448 AIDTGREVVVAEIAK
+448 AIDTSREVVVTEIAK

-475 YHAAVGMLVQRVS
+475 YHAAVAMLAQRVS

-499 FTWMGLIYLLSV
+499 FTWLGLIYVATV

-517 RRLSA
+517 KRIEA

>member
-1 MSERSGAPAVSAS
+1 MSTTSPPGRQG
-14 AAPVSDM
+14 VSDM
-21 PPWRQRVGFIA
+21 PPWPQRIGFIA

-46 VASSLNE
+46 VASSLTE

-58 SASEDE
+58 SASQDQ

-106 SLGCALATSIEQ
+106 SLGCALAGSIEQ

-139 VSFSIFPR
+139 ISFSIFPR

-168 PTVGGYVTEA
+168 PTIGGYITETQ
-178 LSWHWLFL
+178 SWHWLFL
-186 ANLIPGV
+186 ANVIPGI
-193 LVCWAAWTFLDIDK
+193 LVCWAAWNFLDIDK
-207 PNHALARHLDLIGL
+207 PNHALARRLDVIGL
-221 VLIAVFLGSL
+221 ALIALFLGSL
-231 EFVLEEGPGDDWF
+231 EFVLEEGPGEDWF
-244 ESDRIIL
+244 ASHEIVL
-251 FSLACLV
+251 FSLLCLV
-258 AGVWFFTRT
+258 TGVWFFTRT
-267 LRSDHPIVD
+267 LRSAHPIVD

-326 VTGLTM
+326 VTGVTM
-332 FLCAPVVGQVS
+332 FFCAPLVGKAT
-343 NRLDLRILLFLGLAL
+343 NHLDLRLLLFAGFLL

-370 VESGFWQFCVPQ
+370 VESGFWQFCLPQ

-398 IALGTLPPDEVGN
+398 IALGTLPAQEVGN

-418 MRNLGGAM
+418 MRNLGGAV
-426 GLALLDTVR
+426 GLALMDTVR

-442 WNQLVP
+442 WNQLIP
-448 AIDTGREVVVAEIAK
+448 AIDTSREVVVAEIAK
-463 YQAMLAGSVPDA
+463 YEAMLSGAVADA
-475 YHAAVGMLVQRVS
+475 HQAAIGLIAQRVS

-499 FTWMGLIYLLSV
+499 FTWLGLIYIVTV

-517 RRLSA
+517 KRIRA

>member
-1 MSERSGAPAVSAS
+1 MSEVAVGSVTGAN
-14 AAPVSDM
+14 DM
-21 PPWRQRVGFIA
+21 PSWPKRIGFIA

-53 IQSGL
+53 IQAGL
-58 SASEDE
+58 SASEDQ
-64 ISWVQTS
+64 ISWVQTA
-71 YLIAEIVM
+71 YLVAEIVM

-157 GMVVTMAPSIG
+157 GMVVTMAPSVG
-168 PTVGGYVTEA
+168 PTVGGYITDT

-186 ANLIPGV
+186 ANVIPGA
-193 LVCWAAWTFLDIDK
+193 LVCWVAWSFLAIDK
-207 PNHALARHLDLIGL
+207 PNHAVARNLDVIGL
-221 VLIAVFLGSL
+221 ILIALFLGSL

-244 ESDRIIL
+244 ASNRIIL
-251 FSLACLV
+251 FSLTSLV

-267 LRSDHPIVD
+267 LRHAHPIVD

-310 GYVRGYSSLQI
+310 GFVRGYSSLQI

-326 VTGLTM
+326 VTGVTM
-332 FLCAPVVGQVS
+332 FLCAPVVGQLT
-343 NRLDLRILLFLGLAL
+343 NRLDLRIMLFIGLLL
-358 VGVGTMMNANLT
+358 VGVGTMMNSNLT
-370 VESGFWQFCVPQ
+370 VESGFWQFCIPQ
-382 IVRGMGLIMCI
+382 IIRGMGLIMCI

-398 IALGTLPPDEVGN
+398 IAMGTLPPNEVGN

-442 WNQLVP
+442 WNQLIP
-448 AIDTGREVVVAEIAK
+448 AIDTSREVVVAEIAK

-475 YHAAVGMLVQRVS
+475 YHAAVAMLAQRVS

-499 FTWMGLIYLLSV
+499 FTWLGLIYIATV

-517 RRLSA
+517 KRIEA

>member
-1 MSERSGAPAVSAS
+1 MSEVAVGSRAGA
-14 AAPVSDM
+14 SDM
-21 PPWRQRVGFIA
+21 PSWPKRIGFIA

-53 IQSGL
+53 IQAGL
-58 SASEDE
+58 SASKDQ
-64 ISWVQTS
+64 ISWVQTA
-71 YLIAEIVM
+71 YLVAEIVM

-106 SLGCALATSIEQ
+106 SLGCAMATSIEQ

-168 PTVGGYVTEA
+168 PTVGGYITDT
-178 LSWHWLFL
+178 LSWHWLFM
-186 ANLIPGV
+186 ANVIPGA
-193 LVCWAAWTFLDIDK
+193 LVCWLAWSFLDIDK
-207 PNHALARHLDLIGL
+207 PNHAAARNLDIIGL
-221 VLIAVFLGSL
+221 ILIALFLGSL

-244 ESDRIIL
+244 ASNRIIL
-251 FSLACLV
+251 FSLTCLI

-267 LRSDHPIVD
+267 LRHDHPIVD

-285 AIGAGMGFIIGI
+285 AIGAGVGFIIGI

-310 GYVRGYSSLQI
+310 GFVRGYSSLQI
-321 GQVMF
+321 GEVMF

-332 FLCAPVVGQVS
+332 FLCAPVVGQLT
-343 NRLDLRILLFLGLAL
+343 NRLDLRIMLFIGLLL
-358 VGVGTMMNANLT
+358 VGVGSMMNSNLT
-370 VESGFWQFCVPQ
+370 VESGFWQFCIPQ

-398 IALGTLPPDEVGN
+398 IALGTLPPSEVGN

-435 DIREDFH
+435 DMREDFH
-442 WNQLVP
+442 WNQLIP
-448 AIDTGREVVVAEIAK
+448 AIDTSREVVVTEIAK
-463 YQAMLAGSVPDA
+463 YQALLAGSVPDA
-475 YHAAVGMLVQRVS
+475 YHAAVAMLTQRVA

-499 FTWMGLIYLLSV
+499 FTWLGLIYIATV

-517 RRLSA
+517 KRIDA